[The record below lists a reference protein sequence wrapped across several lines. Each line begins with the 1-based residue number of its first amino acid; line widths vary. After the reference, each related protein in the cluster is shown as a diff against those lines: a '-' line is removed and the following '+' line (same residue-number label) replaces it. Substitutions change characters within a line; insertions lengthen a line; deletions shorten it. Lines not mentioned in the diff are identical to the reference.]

1 MPSRPTLDDGE
12 PEGTEQGKTAL
23 SIRAPTGGEPG
34 GKPSWCRSCHGRPR
48 STRPGAAA
56 CMPALVCVVLNPARS
71 PVPGRSNPKEE
82 VR

>member
-34 GKPSWCRSCHGRPR
+34 GKPSWCRSCQGMLYSTGRVR
-48 STRPGAAA
+48 LTACRPSSASFLPGTFSGAG
-56 CMPALVCVVLNPARS
+56 NQ
-71 PVPGRSNPKEE
+71 
-82 VR
+82 